1 MKDLMSRIEGV
12 NIYGDRVDALKKSLI
27 SQKIKF
33 NHFNNLKSLLKNLYL
48 MEYLKNSKVKKK
60 FTILFSPG
68 AASFDQFK
76 NFEDRGIKFKKC
88 VNELFK

>member
-1 MKDLMSRIEGV
+1 MSKIEGI

-27 SQKIKF
+27 LQKIKF
-33 NHFNNLKSLLKNLYL
+33 NYFKNLKSLLKNLYL
-48 MEYLKNSKVKKK
+48 IEYLKNSKEKKK

-76 NFEDRGIKFKKC
+76 NFEDRGIKFKKYI
-88 VNELFK
+88 NELFK